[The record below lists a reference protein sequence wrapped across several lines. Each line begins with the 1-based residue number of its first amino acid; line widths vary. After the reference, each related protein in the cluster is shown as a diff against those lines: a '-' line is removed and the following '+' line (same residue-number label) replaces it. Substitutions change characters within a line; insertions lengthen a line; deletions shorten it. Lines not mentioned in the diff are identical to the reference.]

1 MFKNLFLGNTKV
13 DFYKKSK
20 VFYRVFIIEIIL
32 FIEIIIMSFSNILD
46 LNL

>member
-20 VFYRVFIIEIIL
+20 LENIYNDTESNKMTTPIMIFIDKIIK
-32 FIEIIIMSFSNILD
+32 
-46 LNL
+46 

>member
-20 VFYRVFIIEIIL
+20 TVDKIFIIELIT
-32 FIEIIIMSFSNILD
+32 
-46 LNL
+46 